1 MYITWI
7 EKKMNC
13 TGTIYSYVSFS
24 FLVFHTISILDI
36 NFHKRE
42 REWGGSPEKKIL
54 QWLGINIFTT
64 KMFFDSWKVSS
75 LSLGIVNNKIHVYFT
90 LYHMTSTPPFFLYKR
105 TTLYSL
111 LKYQKHVSQYILV
124 VYLFNFYPSYS

>member
-13 TGTIYSYVSFS
+13 TGTIYSYISFS
-24 FLVFHTISILDI
+24 FLVFHTISIFHID
-36 NFHKRE
+36 FHKRE

-75 LSLGIVNNKIHVYFT
+75 LSLWALSITKSMCISHCTIWRQRPLFSLQTYYALFSLEISKT
-90 LYHMTSTPPFFLYKR
+90 CFAIYK
-105 TTLYSL
+105 
-111 LKYQKHVSQYILV
+111 
-124 VYLFNFYPSYS
+124 LFICLIFYPSYS